1 MRYRALALL
10 VGLLCGIARAEAP
23 WEQYRGKAG
32 PSGWRCHVI
41 HPDPKNDG
49 PDGINLH
56 DWDADGDL
64 DVFANAEE
72 GKYSRLYFNPGPDR
86 VREAWSEYVEFAH
99 GKCEDSGMGDLD
111 NDGDVDYIANGG
123 WVYFNPGPAHVRD
136 ASRWTK
142 MTLFDQERRVPTVA
156 DVDGDGLNDLIVGAQ
171 EWYKQPVKGK
181 HESSNWVRYTI
192 GKNRWPMSCILFDV
206 DRDGDADLVVPD
218 RGKEACWYVNPG
230 KDRATEPWERKT
242 LHPHTQSMFMRV
254 ADVNGDKID
263 DFVIAGGRGGEL
275 AKKLIVLLRTNK
287 SGAPTF
293 KEVLIDQPCGNFPKG
308 VAVMDLDGDPR
319 KKEIVVIPKQGDLWT
334 ATYSGDAMQPSN
346 WKAAPL
352 TMPGAETRKKM
363 DNAWL
368 GDLDR
373 DGDLD
378 IVTAEENGAWG
389 VIWFENPAKPKTK
402 KAQQVLRPERPK
414 QYSQGNALGQELRG
428 VPQPGAL
435 PWARFSPPFR
445 LLVLPLRGR

>member
-1 MRYRALALL
+1 
-10 VGLLCGIARAEAP
+10 
-23 WEQYRGKAG
+23 
-32 PSGWRCHVI
+32 VI
-41 HPDPKNDG
+41 HPDPKNAG
-49 PDGINLH
+49 PDGANLH

-72 GKYSRLYFNPGPDR
+72 GRYSRLYFNPGPDR
-86 VREAWSEYVEFAH
+86 VREVWSEYVEFAH

-123 WVYFNPGPAHVRD
+123 WVYFNPAAKHVRD

-171 EWYKQPVKGK
+171 EWYKQPAKGK
-181 HESSNWVRYTI
+181 HEAANWLRYTV
-192 GKNRWPMSCILFDV
+192 GKNRWPMSCILHDV

-218 RGKEACWYVNPG
+218 RGREACWYVNPG
-230 KDRATEPWERKT
+230 KDKATEPWERKT
-242 LHPHTQSMFMRV
+242 LYPHAQSLFMRV

-263 DFVIAGGRGGEL
+263 DFIIAGGSTGERG
-275 AKKLIVLLRTNK
+275 KKLIVLLRTNK

-308 VAVMDLDGDPR
+308 VTVMDLDGDPTR
-319 KKEIVVIPKQGDLWT
+319 KEIVVIPKQGDLWT
-334 ATYSGDAMQPSN
+334 ATFTGDSMQPGN

-352 TMPGAETRKKM
+352 TMPGAKTRKKM

-368 GDLDR
+368 GDLDG

-378 IVTAEENGAWG
+378 IVTTEENGAWG
-389 VIWFENPAKPKTK
+389 VIWFENPARREAKKT
-402 KAQQVLRPERPK
+402 QQP
-414 QYSQGNALGQELRG
+414 
-428 VPQPGAL
+428 PG
-435 PWARFSPPFR
+435 RDK
-445 LLVLPLRGR
+445 